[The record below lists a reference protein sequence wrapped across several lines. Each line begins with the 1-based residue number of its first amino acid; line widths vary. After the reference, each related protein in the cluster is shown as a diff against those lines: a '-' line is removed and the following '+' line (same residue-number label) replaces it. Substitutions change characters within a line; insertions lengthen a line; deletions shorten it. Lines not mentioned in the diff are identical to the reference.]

1 MPRMVCRVVCGR
13 LEVIATFWPTRAL
26 VNVDLPTLGLPTRQ
40 ANPAR
45 NGLAAAA
52 VTANQPPAAHH

>member
-13 LEVIATFWPTRAL
+13 LEVIATFCPTSAL
-26 VNVDLPTLGLPTRQ
+26 VNVDLPTLGLPTKH

-45 NGLAAAA
+45 NGPSAGAA
-52 VTANQPPAAHH
+52 TASRLPAARR